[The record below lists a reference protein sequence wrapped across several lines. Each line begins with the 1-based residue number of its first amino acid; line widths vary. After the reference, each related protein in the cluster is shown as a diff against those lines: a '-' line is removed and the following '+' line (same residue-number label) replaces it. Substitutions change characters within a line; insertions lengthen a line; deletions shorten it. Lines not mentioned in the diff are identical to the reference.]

1 MINTIIFIFIGGAIG
16 AMAREFLMLG
26 VPNLSDGIP
35 MSILVANVVAS
46 FLLGLTTSL
55 YQKGTLSQAANTL
68 IATGIMGGLST
79 FSSFVYGAY
88 VLMSGSAAGMLSAL
102 LYLLLS
108 IVLGY
113 MAVVLGLR
121 LGHRS

>member
-1 MINTIIFIFIGGAIG
+1 MINTIIFVFAGGALG

-26 VPNLSDGIP
+26 VPTLSDGIP

-55 YQKGTLSQAANTL
+55 YQKGTLSQDVNTL
-68 IATGIMGGLST
+68 VATGIMGGLST

-88 VLMSGSAAGMLSAL
+88 VLMSGSTAGMLTAL
-102 LYLLLS
+102 LYLALS

-113 MAVVLGLR
+113 IAVVLGMR
-121 LGHRS
+121 LGNRR

>member
-1 MINTIIFIFIGGAIG
+1 MINTIIFVFVGGAVG
-16 AMAREFLMLG
+16 AMLREFLMLG

-55 YQKGTLSQAANTL
+55 YQKGTLSQGVNTL
-68 IATGIMGGLST
+68 VATGIMGGLST

-88 VLMSGSAAGMLSAL
+88 VLMSGSTAGMLSAL
-102 LYLLLS
+102 LYLALS

-113 MAVVLGLR
+113 IAVVLGLR
-121 LGHRS
+121 LGNRG

>member
-1 MINTIIFIFIGGAIG
+1 MINTIIFVFVGGAVG
-16 AMAREFLMLG
+16 AMLREFLMLG

-55 YQKGTLSQAANTL
+55 YQKGTLSQGVNTL
-68 IATGIMGGLST
+68 VATGIMGGLST

-88 VLMSGSAAGMLSAL
+88 VLMSGSTAGMMSAL
-102 LYLLLS
+102 LYLALS

-113 MAVVLGLR
+113 IAVVLGLR
-121 LGHRS
+121 LGNSG

>member
-1 MINTIIFIFIGGAIG
+1 MINTIIFVFVGGAVG
-16 AMAREFLMLG
+16 AMVREFLMLG

-55 YQKGTLSQAANTL
+55 YQKGTLSQGVNTL
-68 IATGIMGGLST
+68 VATGIMGGLST

-88 VLMSGSAAGMLSAL
+88 VLMSGSTAGMLSAL
-102 LYLLLS
+102 LYLALS

-113 MAVVLGLR
+113 IAVVLGLR
-121 LGHRS
+121 LGNRG

>member
-1 MINTIIFIFIGGAIG
+1 MINTIIFVFVGGAVG
-16 AMAREFLMLG
+16 AMLREFLMLG

-46 FLLGLTTSL
+46 FVLGLTTSL
-55 YQKGTLSQAANTL
+55 YQKGTLSQGVNTL
-68 IATGIMGGLST
+68 VATGIMGGLST

-88 VLMSGSAAGMLSAL
+88 VLMSGSTVGMMSAL
-102 LYLLLS
+102 LYLALS

-113 MAVVLGLR
+113 IAVTLGLR
-121 LGHRS
+121 LGNRS

>member
-1 MINTIIFIFIGGAIG
+1 MINTIIFVFIGGAVG

-88 VLMSGSAAGMLSAL
+88 VLMSGYAAGMLSAL

-121 LGHRS
+121 LGHRG

>member
-1 MINTIIFIFIGGAIG
+1 MINTIIFVFVGGAVG
-16 AMAREFLMLG
+16 AMAREFLMLV

-55 YQKGTLSQAANTL
+55 YHKGTLSQGVNTL
-68 IATGIMGGLST
+68 VATGIMGGLST

-88 VLMSGSAAGMLSAL
+88 VLMSGSTAGMMSAL
-102 LYLLLS
+102 LYLALS

-113 MAVVLGLR
+113 IAVVLGLR
-121 LGHRS
+121 LGNRG

>member
-1 MINTIIFIFIGGAIG
+1 MINTIIFVFVGGAVG
-16 AMAREFLMLG
+16 AMLREFLMLG

-55 YQKGTLSQAANTL
+55 YQKGTLSQGVNTL
-68 IATGIMGGLST
+68 VATGIMGGLST

-88 VLMSGSAAGMLSAL
+88 VLMSGSTAGMMSAL
-102 LYLLLS
+102 LYLALS

-113 MAVVLGLR
+113 IAVVLGLR
-121 LGHRS
+121 LGNRD